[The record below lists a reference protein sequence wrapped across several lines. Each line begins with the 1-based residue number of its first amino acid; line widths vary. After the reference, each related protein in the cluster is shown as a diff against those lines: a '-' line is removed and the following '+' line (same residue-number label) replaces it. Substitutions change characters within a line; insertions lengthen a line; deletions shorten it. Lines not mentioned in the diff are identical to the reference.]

1 MAEQNQTNQTNQ
13 TVIGAGARFKGEL
26 TLSGGALIQ
35 GTVEGSITAE
45 GPGEL
50 KFAPQSQTRAS
61 VRAATVLIEGQYDGD
76 VLATERLQLTS
87 SARVT
92 GEVVAAAMIVA
103 EGATF
108 AGKVAVGPDAVAA
121 SSRSAGIAMNSA
133 TNSPTNSPMN
143 SPTNSP
149 TNSAMNI
156 ESHARAAAPATPSAL
171 ESKPASRT
179 SVRLPDWA
187 AANSNAAVGES
198 AANRSD
204 WVAQTTGRTG
214 QKSASAEV

>member
-1 MAEQNQTNQTNQ
+1 MAEQNQTNQTI
-13 TVIGAGARFKGEL
+13 IGAGARFKGEL

-35 GTVEGSITAE
+35 GTVEGSIIAE

-50 KFAPQSQTRAS
+50 KFAAQSQTRAS

-108 AGKVAVGPDAVAA
+108 TGKVAIGPDAVAA
-121 SSRSAGIAMNSA
+121 STKAAGNSMNSAMNSSI
-133 TNSPTNSPMN
+133 NN
-143 SPTNSP
+143 
-149 TNSAMNI
+149 AMNI
-156 ESHARAAAPATPSAL
+156 ESHARAAAPATM

-187 AANSNAAVGES
+187 AANGGAA
-198 AANRSD
+198 AASSEASVNRSD
-204 WVAQTTGRTG
+204 WMAQTTGRTG

>member
-35 GTVEGSITAE
+35 GNVEGSITAE

-50 KFAPQSQTRAS
+50 KFAAQSQTRAS

-121 SSRSAGIAMNSA
+121 SSRSAGIAMNS
-133 TNSPTNSPMN
+133 PTNSP
-143 SPTNSP
+143 
-149 TNSAMNI
+149 MNI
-156 ESHARAAAPATPSAL
+156 ESHARAAAPATPSTL

-187 AANSNAAVGES
+187 AANGNATVGES

-214 QKSASAEV
+214 QKSTSAEV

>member
-1 MAEQNQTNQTNQ
+1 MAEQNQTNQTI
-13 TVIGAGARFKGEL
+13 IGAGARFKGEL

-35 GTVEGSITAE
+35 GTVEGSIIAE

-50 KFAPQSQTRAS
+50 KFAAQSQTRAS

-108 AGKVAVGPDAVAA
+108 AGKVAIGPDAVAA
-121 SSRSAGIAMNSA
+121 STKAAGNSMNSA
-133 TNSPTNSPMN
+133 INN
-143 SPTNSP
+143 
-149 TNSAMNI
+149 AMNI
-156 ESHARAAAPATPSAL
+156 ESHARAAAPDTM

-187 AANSNAAVGES
+187 AANGGAA
-198 AANRSD
+198 AASSEASVNRSD
-204 WVAQTTGRTG
+204 WMAQTTGRTG

>member
-50 KFAPQSQTRAS
+50 KFAAQSQTRAS

>member
-1 MAEQNQTNQTNQ
+1 MAEQNQTNQTI
-13 TVIGAGARFKGEL
+13 IGAGARFKGEL

-35 GTVEGSITAE
+35 GTVEGSIIAE

-50 KFAPQSQTRAS
+50 KFAAQSQTRAS

-108 AGKVAVGPDAVAA
+108 TGKVAIGPDAVAA
-121 SSRSAGIAMNSA
+121 STKAAGNSMNSAMNS
-133 TNSPTNSPMN
+133 SMN
-143 SPTNSP
+143 SSIN
-149 TNSAMNI
+149 NAMNI
-156 ESHARAAAPATPSAL
+156 ESHARAAAPATM

-187 AANSNAAVGES
+187 AANGGAA
-198 AANRSD
+198 AASSEASVNRSD
-204 WVAQTTGRTG
+204 WMAQTTGRTG

>member
-1 MAEQNQTNQTNQ
+1 
-13 TVIGAGARFKGEL
+13 
-26 TLSGGALIQ
+26 
-35 GTVEGSITAE
+35 
-45 GPGEL
+45 
-50 KFAPQSQTRAS
+50 
-61 VRAATVLIEGQYDGD
+61 
-76 VLATERLQLTS
+76 
-87 SARVT
+87 
-92 GEVVAAAMIVA
+92 
-103 EGATF
+103 
-108 AGKVAVGPDAVAA
+108 
-121 SSRSAGIAMNSA
+121 MNSA

>member
-35 GTVEGSITAE
+35 GIVEGSITAE

-50 KFAPQSQTRAS
+50 KFAAQSQTRAS

-121 SSRSAGIAMNSA
+121 SSKSAGNAMNS
-133 TNSPTNSPMN
+133 SM
-143 SPTNSP
+143 
-149 TNSAMNI
+149 NSAMSI
-156 ESHARAAAPATPSAL
+156 ESHSRAAQTAAPATL

-187 AANSNAAVGES
+187 AANGGAISGEAS
-198 AANRSD
+198 ANRSD
-204 WVAQTTGRTG
+204 WVAQTTGRTS
-214 QKSASAEV
+214 QKSASNEV